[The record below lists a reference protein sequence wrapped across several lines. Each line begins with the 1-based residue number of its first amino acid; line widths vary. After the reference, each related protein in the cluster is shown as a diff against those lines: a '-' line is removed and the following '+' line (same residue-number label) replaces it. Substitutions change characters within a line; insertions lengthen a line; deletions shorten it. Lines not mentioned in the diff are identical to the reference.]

1 MSLSD
6 RITVIRKGKVVFRCD
21 TSSTNE
27 KELATQMVGRQVENI
42 VAKRGQKT
50 GQAVL
55 ELKGVR
61 LHERAGETVS
71 LKVRAGEI
79 LGIAGVDGNGQQ
91 ELEEMIVGNRRVRE
105 GEIFINGIPV
115 QNMAVK
121 DRKAMGLG
129 YIPSDRH
136 KNAMIP
142 SFSITENFLLGYQ
155 ETPEYCRKGFIDY
168 ERLRQ
173 DAEKQVE
180 EFEIKVAG
188 VDQEIGQLSGGN
200 QQKVILGREISHDPG
215 LVVVAQPVRG
225 LDIGAIE
232 RVHKTLLQ
240 LKEQGKAILLISA
253 ELSEVMNLSD
263 RIAVFYE
270 GEVSARFDNGEYT
283 KEEIGLFMAGK
294 KQEVRAHEMEQQ

>member
-1 MSLSD
+1 
-6 RITVIRKGKVVFRCD
+6 
-21 TSSTNE
+21 
-27 KELATQMVGRQVENI
+27 
-42 VAKRGQKT
+42 
-50 GQAVL
+50 
-55 ELKGVR
+55 
-61 LHERAGETVS
+61 
-71 LKVRAGEI
+71 
-79 LGIAGVDGNGQQ
+79 
-91 ELEEMIVGNRRVRE
+91 MIVGNRRVRE

-188 VDQEIGQLSGGN
+188 VDQERITNNLF
-200 QQKVILGREISHDPG
+200 VDLLRIS
-215 LVVVAQPVRG
+215 VRG
-225 LDIGAIE
+225 FRLLDRSLFRYGKMVGLAIYGTA
-232 RVHKTLLQ
+232 K
-240 LKEQGKAILLISA
+240 KENIVIKPNI
-253 ELSEVMNLSD
+253 
-263 RIAVFYE
+263 
-270 GEVSARFDNGEYT
+270 EY
-283 KEEIGLFMAGK
+283 
-294 KQEVRAHEMEQQ
+294 